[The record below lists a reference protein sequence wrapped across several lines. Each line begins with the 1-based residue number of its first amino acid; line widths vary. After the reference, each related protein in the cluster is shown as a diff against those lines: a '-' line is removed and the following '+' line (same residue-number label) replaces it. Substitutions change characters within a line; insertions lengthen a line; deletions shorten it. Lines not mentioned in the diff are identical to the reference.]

1 MRRRDFLRSTSVSLA
16 AGTFGSRRMAGERPA
31 VDAEH
36 AAQRV
41 SPHGTAPIDRRARV
55 ARHSPVVRT
64 FESFSALSVGNGG
77 FAFTADA
84 TGLQTFPEQYAEL
97 PLCTQAEWG
106 WHSYAN
112 PRHVR
117 IEDALMP
124 YDAHG
129 RTVPYASDDRSD
141 AGTWLRENP
150 HRLSLARIGFVLR
163 RADGSAASHA
173 DLRNVEQRLDLWTGT
188 LDSRFSLDGRALR
201 VRTWAHPE
209 RDLVAVRV
217 ESDALD
223 ATWLAIRVAFPY
235 GGAIHTGDPADWQH
249 PDLHRTDVAERSRDS
264 VRWMRMLDATRY
276 SARARWSAGGT
287 LSRTGAHEFRVE
299 PASGSSRFECVVEFS
314 PAPWAS
320 APPTVTATEGACAR
334 HWAHFWTDGG
344 TLDLDGSADPRSRE
358 LERRVVLSEYL
369 TAIQCA
375 GTMPPQETGETFNS
389 WFGKAHLEMHW
400 WHAAHFAL
408 WDRAPM
414 LERSLPW
421 YERIMPEARAN
432 AARQGYRGVRWPKM
446 VGPEGHDS
454 PSGIGV
460 FLVWQQPHPIHLA
473 ELIFL
478 ATAER
483 RVLERYRRIVFET
496 AEFMASYPF
505 WDEATKRYVL
515 GPPLIPA
522 QESHPPR
529 TTFNPT
535 FELAYWAYGLETAQ
549 AWRQRLGLAREPR
562 WDRVLRSLSMLP
574 MRDGLYVNAESAPTT
589 FTDPDQRRDHPTLLG
604 AYGFVGSPRVDR
616 DAMRRTLA
624 RVMKDWQWAET
635 WGWDYPLV
643 AMTAARL
650 VQPDVAV
657 DALLMDTPKNRYHP
671 NGHNYQ
677 RPRLTIYLPG
687 NGGLLSAVAAMAVG
701 WDESRTRHAPGFPA
715 DGWTVRW
722 ERLRGLP

>member
-1 MRRRDFLRSTSVSLA
+1 MKRRDFLRSATATLA
-16 AGTFGSRRMAGERPA
+16 AGGMLPSAAGAGAPR
-31 VDAEH
+31 DDSDRH
-36 AAQRV
+36 AA
-41 SPHGTAPIDRRARV
+41 GAGGAPIDRRARV
-55 ARHSPVVRT
+55 ARHAPVVRT

-84 TGLQTFPEQYAEL
+84 TGLQTFPDSYPEL
-97 PLCTQAEWG
+97 PLATQAEWG
-106 WHSYAN
+106 WHSFPN
-112 PRHVR
+112 PEGYRLA
-117 IEDALMP
+117 DALVP

-129 RTVPYASDDRSD
+129 RQVTYASADGTP
-141 AGTWLRENP
+141 AGRWLRENP
-150 HRLSLARIGFVLR
+150 HRLSLARIGFVLHH
-163 RADGSAASHA
+163 ADGRPARAS
-173 DLRNVEQRLDLWTGT
+173 DLENVEQRLDLWSGT
-188 LDSRFSLDGRALR
+188 LDSRFTLDGRAVR
-201 VRTWAHPE
+201 VRTWAHPA

-217 ESDALD
+217 ESDGLD
-223 ATWLAIRVAFPY
+223 PRRLAIRVAFPY
-235 GGAIHTGDPADWQH
+235 GSATHTGDPADWTH
-249 PDLHRTDVAERSRDS
+249 PGRHRTAMVDRARAAVTWARE
-264 VRWMRMLDATRY
+264 LDATRY
-276 SARARWSAGGT
+276 WARAAWSDGGALAQAGPHEFVIDPAAGTSRFGCVFDFAPARGTGALPSVSDSARACAEHWERFWS
-287 LSRTGAHEFRVE
+287 
-299 PASGSSRFECVVEFS
+299 
-314 PAPWAS
+314 
-320 APPTVTATEGACAR
+320 
-334 HWAHFWTDGG
+334 DGG
-344 TLDLDGSADPRSRE
+344 TLDLDGSTDARAPE
-358 LERRVVLSEYL
+358 LERRIVLSEYL

-389 WFGKAHLEMHW
+389 WFGKSHLEMHW

-408 WDRAPM
+408 WSRPAM

-421 YERIMPEARAN
+421 YERILPEARAI
-432 AARQGYRGVRWPKM
+432 ATRQGYRGARWPKM

-460 FLVWQQPHPIHLA
+460 FLIWQQPHPIHLA
-473 ELIFL
+473 ELLFL

-483 RVLERYRRIVFET
+483 RVLERYRRVVFES

-505 WDEATKRYVL
+505 WEESRRRYVL

-529 TTFNPT
+529 TTYNPT
-535 FELAYWAYGLETAQ
+535 FELAYWAFGLETAQ
-549 AWRQRLGLAREPR
+549 AWRERLGLAREPR
-562 WDRVLRSLSMLP
+562 WDRVLRSLSALP

-604 AYGFVGSPRVDR
+604 AYGFVGSPRVGR
-616 DAMRRTLA
+616 DAMRRTLH
-624 RVMKDWQWAET
+624 RVLETWRWADT

-650 VQPDVAV
+650 GESSAAV

-677 RPRLTIYLPG
+677 RPGLTIYLPG

-701 WDESRTRHAPGFPA
+701 WEESRTRHAPGFPA
-715 DGWTVRW
+715 RGWTVRW

>member
-1 MRRRDFLRSTSVSLA
+1 MKRREFLRSASASLA
-16 AGTFGSRRMAGERPA
+16 VGALGPSREALGVRASADGAPSG
-31 VDAEH
+31 VPDGAE
-36 AAQRV
+36 A
-41 SPHGTAPIDRRARV
+41 IDRRARV

-84 TGLQTFPEQYAEL
+84 TGLQTFPERYPEL

-112 PRHVR
+112 PRHHR
-117 IEDALMP
+117 IEDALVS

-129 RTVPYASDDRSD
+129 RTVPYASADRSD
-141 AGTWLRENP
+141 AGKWLRENP

-163 RADGSAASHA
+163 RADGSAAPHT
-173 DLRNVEQRLDLWTGT
+173 DLERVEQRLDLWTGT
-188 LDSRFSLDGRALR
+188 LDSRFTLDGHAVR
-201 VRTWAHPE
+201 VRTWAHPA

-223 ATWLAIRVAFPY
+223 PRWIAIRVAFPY
-235 GGAIHTGDPADWQH
+235 GGAVHTGDPADWAH
-249 PDLHRTDVAERSRDS
+249 PGLHRTDVAERSRDS
-264 VRWMRMLDATRY
+264 VRWARSLDATRY

-287 LSRTGAHEFRVE
+287 LSQTAPHEFRIE
-299 PASGSSRFECVVEFS
+299 PAAGTSRFECTFDFS
-314 PAPWAS
+314 PAPS
-320 APPTVTATEGACAR
+320 TDAPPSVSATETASTR
-334 HWAHFWTDGG
+334 HWERFWTDGG
-344 TLDLDGSADPRSRE
+344 TLDLDGSTDRRAHE
-358 LERRVVLSEYL
+358 LERRIVLSEYL

-389 WFGKAHLEMHW
+389 WFGKSHLEMHW

-421 YERIMPEARAN
+421 YEHIMPEARAI

-446 VGPEGHDS
+446 VGPEGKDS

-460 FLVWQQPHPIHLA
+460 FLIWQQPHPIHLA
-473 ELIFL
+473 ELLFL

-505 WDEATKRYVL
+505 WDEATHRYVL

-522 QESHPPR
+522 QESHPPK

-549 AWRQRLGLAREPR
+549 AWRERLGLAREPR
-562 WDRVLRSLSMLP
+562 WDRVLRGLSELP

-589 FTDPDQRRDHPTLLG
+589 FTEADQRRDHPTLLG

-616 DAMRRTLA
+616 DAMRRTLS

-650 VQPDVAV
+650 EQPSVAV

-677 RPRLTIYLPG
+677 RPGLTIYLPG

-701 WDESRTRHAPGFPA
+701 WDGSRTRHAPGFPA

>member
-1 MRRRDFLRSTSVSLA
+1 MKRRDFLRSASASLA
-16 AGTFGSRRMAGERPA
+16 VGAVGGSDGALSAGEAADRALHGAPDGA
-31 VDAEH
+31 DA
-36 AAQRV
+36 
-41 SPHGTAPIDRRARV
+41 IDRRARV
-55 ARHSPVVRT
+55 ARHSPVVRI

-84 TGLQTFPEQYAEL
+84 TGLQTFPERYSEL

-106 WHSYAN
+106 WHSDTN
-112 PRHVR
+112 PRHYR
-117 IEDALMP
+117 IEDALVP

-129 RTVPYASDDRSD
+129 RTVPYASADRSD
-141 AGTWLRENP
+141 AGKWLRENP

-163 RADGSAASHA
+163 RADGSAARHT
-173 DLRNVEQRLDLWTGT
+173 DLERVEQRLDLWTGT
-188 LDSRFSLDGRALR
+188 LDSRFTLDGHAVR
-201 VRTWAHPE
+201 VRTSAHPD

-217 ESDALD
+217 ESGSLD
-223 ATWLAIRVAFPY
+223 PDRLAIRVAFPY
-235 GGAIHTGDPADWQH
+235 GGAIHTGDPADWEH
-249 PDLHRTDVAERSRDS
+249 DARHRTEVAERGRDS
-264 VRWMRMLDATRY
+264 VRWARSLDATRY
-276 SARARWSAGGT
+276 SARARWSSGGR
-287 LSRTGAHEFRVE
+287 LSQTGPHEFRIE
-299 PASGSSRFECVVEFS
+299 PVAGASLFELTVDFS
-314 PAPWAS
+314 PTPAAD
-320 APPTVTATEGACAR
+320 APPSVSDTEVASAR
-334 HWAHFWTDGG
+334 HWDRFWTDGG
-344 TLDLDGSADPRSRE
+344 TLDLDGSKDRRAHE
-358 LERRVVLSEYL
+358 LERRIVLSEYL

-389 WFGKAHLEMHW
+389 WFGKSHLEMHW

-421 YERIMPEARAN
+421 YEHIMPEARAI

-446 VGPEGHDS
+446 VGPEGKDS

-473 ELIFL
+473 ELVFL

-505 WDEATKRYVL
+505 WDEATRRYVL

-522 QESHPPR
+522 QESHPPKS
-529 TTFNPT
+529 TFNPT

-549 AWRQRLGLAREPR
+549 AWRERLGLAREPR
-562 WDRVLRSLSMLP
+562 WDRVLRGLSELP

-589 FTDPDQRRDHPTLLG
+589 FTDPGQRRDHPTLLG

-616 DAMRRTLA
+616 DAMRRTLS
-624 RVMKDWQWAET
+624 RVMRDWQWAET

-650 VQPDVAV
+650 VQPSVAV

-677 RPRLTIYLPG
+677 RPGLTIYLPG

-701 WDESRTRHAPGFPA
+701 WNESRTRHAPGFPA

>member
-1 MRRRDFLRSTSVSLA
+1 V
-16 AGTFGSRRMAGERPA
+16 
-31 VDAEH
+31 
-36 AAQRV
+36 
-41 SPHGTAPIDRRARV
+41 TAP
-55 ARHSPVVRT
+55 
-64 FESFSALSVGNGG
+64 
-77 FAFTADA
+77 
-84 TGLQTFPEQYAEL
+84 
-97 PLCTQAEWG
+97 
-106 WHSYAN
+106 
-112 PRHVR
+112 
-117 IEDALMP
+117 
-124 YDAHG
+124 
-129 RTVPYASDDRSD
+129 
-141 AGTWLRENP
+141 
-150 HRLSLARIGFVLR
+150 
-163 RADGSAASHA
+163 
-173 DLRNVEQRLDLWTGT
+173 
-188 LDSRFSLDGRALR
+188 
-201 VRTWAHPE
+201 
-209 RDLVAVRV
+209 
-217 ESDALD
+217 
-223 ATWLAIRVAFPY
+223 
-235 GGAIHTGDPADWQH
+235 
-249 PDLHRTDVAERSRDS
+249 
-264 VRWMRMLDATRY
+264 
-276 SARARWSAGGT
+276 
-287 LSRTGAHEFRVE
+287 
-299 PASGSSRFECVVEFS
+299 
-314 PAPWAS
+314 
-320 APPTVTATEGACAR
+320 EGACAR
-334 HWAHFWTDGG
+334 HGAPFWPAGG
-344 TLDLDGSADPRSRE
+344 TLALDGSADPRSRE

-624 RVMKDWQWAET
+624 RVMKGWQWAET

-677 RPRLTIYLPG
+677 RPGLTIYLPG